1 MAEKAVPALE
11 GDDFAGFAERMA
23 ARYQG
28 EQYRYFTM
36 VALARHFQGAASF
49 LARLDFV
56 LAHLPTASS
65 AESRDILDAFAAD
78 CLESSQLL
86 VDLLGHQP
94 NLAAALGTLS
104 DLARGDGE
112 GGAADSSLVKL
123 RSLIG
128 GGALPMTAA
137 TLWDRILRE
146 LNRGRPLSRT
156 DQKQEWNLLMK
167 LHDRL
172 LAACPAERKSAV
184 DGAIRD
190 RMRRLRDAAG

>member
-1 MAEKAVPALE
+1 
-11 GDDFAGFAERMA
+11 MA

-28 EQYRYFTM
+28 EQFRYF
-36 VALARHFQGAASF
+36 VNVSLARHFQGAASF

-56 LAHLPTASS
+56 LDNLPA
-65 AESRDILDAFAAD
+65 ARAPDLRALLDGFAAD
-78 CLESSQLL
+78 CLESSQLV

-104 DLARGDGE
+104 ELARGDGE
-112 GGAADSSLVKL
+112 AGAADSSLVKL
-123 RSLIG
+123 RGLIG
-128 GGALPMTAA
+128 EGVLPMTAA
-137 TLWDRILRE
+137 TLWDRIMRE

-167 LHDRL
+167 LSDRL
-172 LAACPAERKSAV
+172 LVGCPAERKGGVEA
-184 DGAIRD
+184 AIKD